1 MQSRDHWSR
10 TRRRGHWPR
19 LYNMVLL
26 AVAICGTHV
35 KPRPVAANA
44 RQRGQWPRLYK
55 MVLLGVAICGTHLKP
70 RPLVAYAR
78 RRDQW
83 SRLYKVGCAIS
94 MEIRRRR
101 SYPSPRGLLTGV
113 VLSVSQSVSAM
124 DVLAPSS
131 QPKAG
136 WGLILL
142 LGSISAMG
150 PLAIDMYLPTMP
162 AIARNLHADMS
173 QVQRTLSS
181 YFVGLAIGQ
190 LIYGT
195 LSDRLGRKKPMLFG
209 LAVFALASVGCA
221 MATSV
226 RALMFLR
233 FAQALGGCAEM
244 VISRAIVRDRFDG
257 REATRVFA
265 SLMLV
270 MGAAPIVAPLMGGF
284 FVSHGGWR
292 MSFWLLAAI
301 ACVCF
306 LSVCFNL
313 RESLPPS
320 RRLVHGP
327 SEIARVF
334 THLLRHQHFMAH
346 TLSGSL
352 LLTGL
357 FAYVGSSSFVFIEL
371 FHVSPQWFWTIFG
384 ANAAGLITS
393 SQINGRLSQR
403 IAPHVILR
411 RALIATVISGA
422 VLMFSSAWAFPS
434 QLQWL
439 HYGLFFPSLFV
450 YMCTAGFIFPSA
462 TALAMGPQGRIAGN
476 ASALIGFLQFLISG
490 CGTWLVSALYDGSA
504 KPMAIVM
511 LSAAIVALLINLL
524 MARHRHESAMA
535 ALSAAHM

>member
-1 MQSRDHWSR
+1 M
-10 TRRRGHWPR
+10 
-19 LYNMVLL
+19 
-26 AVAICGTHV
+26 
-35 KPRPVAANA
+35 
-44 RQRGQWPRLYK
+44 
-55 MVLLGVAICGTHLKP
+55 
-70 RPLVAYAR
+70 
-78 RRDQW
+78 
-83 SRLYKVGCAIS
+83 
-94 MEIRRRR
+94 
-101 SYPSPRGLLTGV
+101 
-113 VLSVSQSVSAM
+113 SQSVPAIN
-124 DVLAPSS
+124 DVSNSS
-131 QPKAG
+131 LPRAG
-136 WGLILL
+136 WPLILL

-162 AIARNLHADMS
+162 DIARNLHADMS
-173 QVQRTLSS
+173 EVQRTLSS

-195 LSDRLGRKKPMLFG
+195 LSDRLGRKRPMLFG

-221 MATSV
+221 LASSV
-226 RALMFLR
+226 RALMVLR
-233 FAQALGGCAEM
+233 FLQALGGCAEM
-244 VISRAIVRDRFDG
+244 VISRAIVRDRFSG

-284 FVSHGGWR
+284 FVLHGGWR
-292 MSFWLLAAI
+292 TSFWLLAAI

-306 LSVCFNL
+306 VCVCFNL
-313 RESLPPS
+313 RESLPPG
-320 RRLVHGP
+320 RRLAHGP
-327 SEIARVF
+327 VDIARVF
-334 THLLRHQHFMAH
+334 AHLLRHQHFMAH

-403 IAPHVILR
+403 IAPHIILR
-411 RALIATVISGA
+411 RALIVAVIAGSL
-422 VLMFSSAWAFPS
+422 LMFSSAWAWPT

-439 HYGLFFPSLFV
+439 HYATFFPALFV
-450 YMCTAGFIFPSA
+450 YMSTAGFIFPSA

-490 CGTWLVSALYDGSA
+490 CGTWLVSELYDGTA
-504 KPMAIVM
+504 RPMAFVM
-511 LSAAIVALLINLL
+511 LAAAAVAVLVNLL
-524 MARHRHESAMA
+524 LAHPRHEA
-535 ALSAAHM
+535 ALAALADAHM

>member
-1 MQSRDHWSR
+1 MDEL
-10 TRRRGHWPR
+10 T
-19 LYNMVLL
+19 
-26 AVAICGTHV
+26 
-35 KPRPVAANA
+35 AA
-44 RQRGQWPRLYK
+44 P
-55 MVLLGVAICGTHLKP
+55 
-70 RPLVAYAR
+70 
-78 RRDQW
+78 
-83 SRLYKVGCAIS
+83 
-94 MEIRRRR
+94 
-101 SYPSPRGLLTGV
+101 
-113 VLSVSQSVSAM
+113 
-124 DVLAPSS
+124 

-195 LSDRLGRKKPMLFG
+195 LSDRWGRKRPMLFG

-221 MATSV
+221 LATSV
-226 RALMFLR
+226 RALMVLR
-233 FAQALGGCAEM
+233 FLQALGGCAEM
-244 VISRAIVRDRFDG
+244 VISRAIVRDRFNG

-270 MGAAPIVAPLMGGF
+270 MGAAPIVAPLLGGF
-284 FVSHGGWR
+284 FVTHGGWR
-292 MSFWLLAAI
+292 TSFWLLAAI
-301 ACVCF
+301 SCACFACV
-306 LSVCFNL
+306 LFNL
-313 RESLPPS
+313 RESLPPG

-327 SEIARVF
+327 SDIARVF
-334 THLLRHQHFMAH
+334 ASLLRHQHFMAH

-352 LLTGL
+352 LLAGL

-411 RALIATVISGA
+411 RALIVSVAAGA
-422 VLMFSSAWAFPS
+422 VLMFSSAWSWPP
-434 QLQWL
+434 QLRWL
-439 HYGLFFPSLFV
+439 HDATFFPSLFV
-450 YMCTAGFIFPSA
+450 YMSSAGFIFPGA
-462 TALAMGPQGRIAGN
+462 TALAMGPQGRVAGN
-476 ASALIGFLQFLISG
+476 ASALIGFLQFFISG
-490 CGTWLVSALYDGSA
+490 CGTWLVSALHDGTA
-504 KPMAIVM
+504 RPMATVM
-511 LSAAIVALLINLL
+511 LSAAIMAVLINLL
-524 MARHRHESAMA
+524 MAHHRHEA
-535 ALSAAHM
+535 ALAELSDAHL